1 MTRRG
6 NRRGTTGNGAVSCD
20 ESEVGASQT
29 GGVIAVDNNGA
40 IAKEGG
46 RALDGRE
53 VEVEIGGLEGTA
65 GNIAMLAR
73 KVADLTVCRVLI
85 VAWGCLAA
93 NIRV

>member
-1 MTRRG
+1 MG
-6 NRRGTTGNGAVSCD
+6 LCAGENRLRP
-20 ESEVGASQT
+20 E
-29 GGVIAVDNNGA
+29 
-40 IAKEGG
+40 
-46 RALDGRE
+46 DGRE
-53 VEVEIGGLEGTA
+53 REGRNEKNLRGLEGTA